1 MPCVRIATGMW
12 AQGSELQL
20 MEAVQ
25 RALVASFRIPEN
37 DRDVVL
43 DLYDPMR
50 RLLPPGRSA
59 RQTRVELVGI
69 AARSTEAKRALFK
82 AIADNLEAVG
92 VPRNETRIYLVE
104 PPADSWGIKG
114 GQLASETGLGFRI
127 DV

>member
-1 MPCVRIATGMW
+1 MW

-59 RQTRVELVGI
+59 RQTAGRQLGHQGRPARLGNEPRFQDRRLVD
-69 AARSTEAKRALFK
+69 A
-82 AIADNLEAVG
+82 
-92 VPRNETRIYLVE
+92 
-104 PPADSWGIKG
+104 
-114 GQLASETGLGFRI
+114 Q
-127 DV
+127 